1 MASGSTEFDLLQP
14 PATGSGKVPR
24 LVVEGVFAFPP
35 NRNTMGGTA
44 YLVVEPEGT
53 ILVDCPAWDE
63 TNVSFLQEQG
73 GVRWLLLTHRAAHA
87 HVREWCQ
94 ALQCEILI
102 QEQEAYLLPGIPVT
116 PFAKEFNLSSV
127 SRVLW
132 TPGYSPG
139 SVCLYHAR
147 QGGMLFTGRHLLPNQ
162 AGDPVP
168 LRVSKTFHWPRQ
180 LRSLGRLQ
188 QEFSPDTLHWIFP
201 GANTGFLRGK
211 RAIDQ
216 AYERLSRLDLD
227 SLREMQPGL

>member
-1 MASGSTEFDLLQP
+1 MASGPTEFDLLQP
-14 PATGSGKVPR
+14 PAVGSGKLPR

-44 YLVVEPEGT
+44 YLVVEPTGN

-63 TNVSFLQEQG
+63 TNVAFLQEQG

-87 HVREWCQ
+87 HVREWNN
-94 ALQCEILI
+94 ALHCEILI

-116 PFAKEFNLSSV
+116 PFSDEFQISST
-127 SRVLW
+127 SCALW

-139 SVCLYHAR
+139 SSCLYHAL
-147 QGGMLFTGRHLLPNQ
+147 QGGLLFTGRHLLPNQ

-180 LRSLGRLQ
+180 LRSLERLQ
-188 QEFSPDTLHWIFP
+188 REFSSETLQWICP

-216 AYERLSRLDLD
+216 AYERLGQLDVE
-227 SLREMQPGL
+227 SLRSMQPGL

>member
-1 MASGSTEFDLLQP
+1 MASGSREFDLLQP
-14 PATGSGKVPR
+14 PAGGSGKLPR
-24 LVVEGVFAFPP
+24 AVVEGVFAFPP

-44 YLVVEPEGT
+44 YLVVEPQGN

-63 TNVSFLQEQG
+63 TNLSFLKEQG
-73 GVRWLLLTHRAAHA
+73 GVRWLFLTHRAAHA
-87 HVREWCQ
+87 HVREWNN

-102 QEQEAYLLPGIPVT
+102 QEQEAYLLPGIAVT
-116 PFAKEFNLSSV
+116 PFAQDFQLSST
-127 SRVLW
+127 SRALW

-139 SVCLYHAR
+139 SACLYYSP
-147 QGGMLFTGRHLLPNQ
+147 QGGLLFTGRHLLPNQ

-180 LRSLGRLQ
+180 LRSLERLQ
-188 QEFSPDTLHWIFP
+188 QEFSPETLQWICP

-216 AYERLSRLDLD
+216 AYGRLSQLDLE
-227 SLREMQPGL
+227 SLRGMQPGL